1 MTKQTTGSDNK
12 THSNTSNIIY
22 NNQNKQINKQTNN
35 HSGVGATTNNKY
47 TTMKLLI
54 TATTTFSI
62 TIAAASSLLVAS
74 SVVIVSAQEK
84 DDIPTTAINSGLFTT
99 LVAGLTAADLVSTVS
114 EPNGPYT
121 VFAPTDAAFN
131 RLPTGLLNCL
141 LEPENVEALSAIL
154 TYHVLDRQVLST
166 DLPEGT

>member
-1 MTKQTTGSDNK
+1 
-12 THSNTSNIIY
+12 
-22 NNQNKQINKQTNN
+22 
-35 HSGVGATTNNKY
+35 
-47 TTMKLLI
+47 MKLLI

-62 TIAAASSLLVAS
+62 TIAAASLLLGS
-74 SVVIVSAQEK
+74 SSVIVSAQEK

-166 DLPEGT
+166 DLPEGTYSNVKLLLCFDLKLLSPF

>member
-1 MTKQTTGSDNK
+1 
-12 THSNTSNIIY
+12 
-22 NNQNKQINKQTNN
+22 
-35 HSGVGATTNNKY
+35 
-47 TTMKLLI
+47 MKLLI

-62 TIAAASSLLVAS
+62 TIAAASLLMAS
-74 SVVIVSAQEK
+74 SGIVSAQED

-114 EPNGPYT
+114 APNGPYT

-131 RLPTGLLNCL
+131 RLPTGLLTCL

-154 TYHVLDRQVLST
+154 TYHVIDRQVLST
-166 DLPEGT
+166 DLPEVT

>member
-1 MTKQTTGSDNK
+1 
-12 THSNTSNIIY
+12 
-22 NNQNKQINKQTNN
+22 
-35 HSGVGATTNNKY
+35 
-47 TTMKLLI
+47 MKLLI
-54 TATTTFSI
+54 TATTTFSL
-62 TIAAASSLLVAS
+62 TIAAASLLLAS
-74 SVVIVSAQEK
+74 SVIIVSAQID

-99 LVAGLTAADLVSTVS
+99 LVAGLSAADLVSKLS

-131 RLPTGLLNCL
+131 RLPTGLLTCL

-166 DLPEGT
+166 DLPEGTYKM

>member
-1 MTKQTTGSDNK
+1 
-12 THSNTSNIIY
+12 
-22 NNQNKQINKQTNN
+22 
-35 HSGVGATTNNKY
+35 
-47 TTMKLLI
+47 MKLLI

-62 TIAAASSLLVAS
+62 TITIAASLLLAS
-74 SVVIVSAQEK
+74 SGIVSAQEK

-99 LVAGLTAADLVSTVS
+99 LVAGLSAADLVSTVS

-131 RLPTGLLNCL
+131 RLPTGILTCL

-154 TYHVLDRQVLST
+154 TYHVIDRQVLST
-166 DLPEGT
+166 DLPEGTYKM

>member
-1 MTKQTTGSDNK
+1 
-12 THSNTSNIIY
+12 
-22 NNQNKQINKQTNN
+22 
-35 HSGVGATTNNKY
+35 
-47 TTMKLLI
+47 MKLLI

-62 TIAAASSLLVAS
+62 TIAAASLLLAS
-74 SVVIVSAQEK
+74 SVICVSAQEK

-99 LVAGLTAADLVSTVS
+99 LVAGLSAADLVRTVS

-141 LEPENVEALSAIL
+141 LESENVEALSAIL
-154 TYHVLDRQVLST
+154 TYHVIDRQVLST
-166 DLPEGT
+166 DLPEGTYNVKLLLCFDLKLLYPF

>member
-1 MTKQTTGSDNK
+1 
-12 THSNTSNIIY
+12 
-22 NNQNKQINKQTNN
+22 
-35 HSGVGATTNNKY
+35 
-47 TTMKLLI
+47 MKLLI
-54 TATTTFSI
+54 TATTTFFI
-62 TIAAASSLLVAS
+62 TIASASLLLAS
-74 SVVIVSAQEK
+74 SVIIVSAQEE

-99 LVAGLTAADLVSTVS
+99 LVAGLSAADLVSTVS

-141 LEPENVEALSAIL
+141 LEPKNVDALSAIL
-154 TYHVLDRQVLST
+154 TYHVIDRQVLST